1 MRRLLLCA
9 LAAALVQANVVDK
22 LAITVEHNVITEL
35 TIDEDLRVVALIN
48 GQPIDRSLEARRAA
62 ADRLVQRLLIQHEM
76 SISRYPLPTEQE
88 VSIYL
93 KQVEAGIGAGDRFTQ
108 LLSEYDV
115 TKATLV
121 DYLTAQLTMLRF
133 IEYRFSPDVMV
144 SETDIEAAFRADS
157 PTGLLTEAKRASIGQ
172 RLSAERTDA
181 ALESWLAESRKQ
193 LNIVYL
199 DAALQ

>member
-1 MRRLLLCA
+1 MHRLLLA
-9 LAAALVQANVVDK
+9 LAFATLMRADVVDK

-35 TIDEDLRVVALIN
+35 TIDEDIRVVALIN

-93 KQVEAGIGAGDRFTQ
+93 SQVEAAIGAGDRFTQ

-115 TKATLV
+115 TKTTLV

-133 IEYRFSPDVMV
+133 IEYRFSPDVTV
-144 SETDIEAAFRADS
+144 SEADIEAAFRADS
-157 PTGLLTEAKRASIGQ
+157 PTGLLTEAKRASISQ

-199 DAALQ
+199 DTALQ